1 MIKKAINGIKKIYN
15 NDKPLIIEWIMVG
28 IISFIILCFF
38 IHGDTENLIK
48 WTLNMFDVTVKGK
61 PLDFYRYS
69 IENPNMAPNN
79 YVSGTLYSLIIWA
92 IWNIPIGIIKTI
104 FGVEVLHNP
113 LVYIWGKLF
122 LVLCLCIT
130 MFFVNKIVK
139 KITGDVNS
147 AKWAMFLLA
156 SSLFIYIGVYYGGQ
170 NDIVICAFATAAVY
184 CLMDGRNKW
193 FYFLAGM
200 AISVKYFFFIP
211 YVAII
216 LLLEKRVLRIIYKIV
231 LGIIPTG
238 IYWLVT
244 RACPMVSESA
254 SQGSPI
260 SVLLK
265 EMVGGAFPV
274 VYNNSISLFI
284 GMLLIIYILAY
295 LTSPQN
301 DDEKYRYLIY
311 YIVATCL
318 AMLLFSTFQYYR
330 VVMVCPFI
338 AILMVIDKE
347 KYRINVIM
355 ETIISISLFLI
366 LIIQS
371 GLYLFV
377 SSVVNKNVFKF
388 VFGTSGVEENFS
400 LGMDISCW
408 ISNDMLTILLQ
419 IFTTVVVIL
428 SIFILVLNNPR
439 AKLGFLNIPS
449 IKTERWI
456 YWLRTLVV
464 VIPVFYVLGR
474 MIV

>member
-1 MIKKAINGIKKIYN
+1 
-15 NDKPLIIEWIMVG
+15 
-28 IISFIILCFF
+28 
-38 IHGDTENLIK
+38 
-48 WTLNMFDVTVKGK
+48 
-61 PLDFYRYS
+61 
-69 IENPNMAPNN
+69 
-79 YVSGTLYSLIIWA
+79 
-92 IWNIPIGIIKTI
+92 
-104 FGVEVLHNP
+104 
-113 LVYIWGKLF
+113 
-122 LVLCLCIT
+122 
-130 MFFVNKIVK
+130 
-139 KITGDVNS
+139 
-147 AKWAMFLLA
+147 MFLLA

-419 IFTTVVVIL
+419 IFATVVVIL

-439 AKLGFLNIPS
+439 AKLGFFKYTINKNGKMDILVKNIGCCYSCFLCFRQDDCIVYIIFLGENTMINFNVPPFIGTEMDY
-449 IKTERWI
+449 IKKAVENKKICGDGEFTKKCNAWLEEKTKTAKALLTTSCTHATEMAA
-456 YWLRTLVV
+456 L
-464 VIPVFYVLGR
+464 FYAILKKAMR
-474 MIV
+474 